1 MSSGKTALG
10 WQDACPKDANML
22 QHSGFLPQ
30 TSLPLS
36 RFAVFRTSDLDKARD
51 EVAKIYCPHRLV
63 TTGTGGTLDARH
75 HTIDLGGYSLNYVQY
90 GAEVRIVPGQLQSFF
105 LLQLPLTGLARISCG
120 RQSVESSPRR
130 ATLLSPS
137 LDVSMDWSDGC
148 GKLMAQIPRQAVERT
163 LQAMLG
169 REIKAPIEFDA
180 AFDLDHGPG
189 RRIAHMLHLLREDA
203 ECDSAV
209 MRRGLGGPHMREIL
223 IMALLQSVPNTYSDA
238 IRAPAP
244 GIAPSHVRRAEAFMH
259 AMAGQHVTL
268 CDIAASAGV
277 STRALQEGFR
287 NFRNTTPLEALRGIR
302 LERARKAL
310 AGAGPGDSVTTVALA
325 CGFTHLSRFS
335 ISYFERFRELPSE
348 TLRGRKRF

>member
-1 MSSGKTALG
+1 LG
-10 WQDACPKDANML
+10 WQAACPKEVKML
-22 QHSGFLPQ
+22 QSPALLPHA
-30 TSLPLS
+30 SLPLS
-36 RFAVFRTSDLDKARD
+36 RFAVFHTSDVDQARE

-63 TTGTGGTLDARH
+63 PTGTGGTLNARH

-90 GAEVRIVPGQLQSFF
+90 GSEVRIVPGQLQSFF
-105 LLQLPLTGLARISCG
+105 LLQLPLTGQARISCG
-120 RQSVESSPRR
+120 RQNVESSPRR

-180 AFDLDHGPG
+180 AFDVDHGPG

-209 MRRGLGGPHMREIL
+209 IRAGLGGPHMREIL
-223 IMALLQSVPNTYSDA
+223 IMALLQAVPNTYSDA

-244 GIAPSHVRRAEAFMH
+244 GIAPGHVRRAEAFMR
-259 AMAGQHVTL
+259 AMAAQHLTL

-302 LERARKAL
+302 LEMARKAL
-310 AGAGPGDSVTTVALA
+310 MAAGPGDSVTTVALA

-335 ISYFERFRELPSE
+335 ISYFERFKELPSE
-348 TLRGRKRF
+348 TLRGQRRLLI